1 MRYLHFILLI
11 LSLAFFLSVGY
22 SQEEEVVS
30 VEQDKEAELL
40 PVEDEELFDQLDRN
54 EDGWLSGVELGST
67 RVYDTDGNGEVT
79 RIEFLAGRAS
89 DRLQIQEGTILEEDV
104 RFFHQMDST
113 QSGYLSGTD
122 IRNAGA
128 ESFDLDFDG
137 RVTRAEFLSGRM
149 MERKAAEE
157 QARRLLAEKE
167 AEDNRRRA
175 ANEAVEGPAL
185 DQPLVPKKGFM
196 IGRVLTVDGEPLPL
210 FTIEFAGYDIV
221 EKSLEE
227 LNGDDPNLI
236 GRVKGKGG
244 YYEIRLPDGS
254 FGFVA
259 SVIIPTADGLRRFPL
274 REEGSSH
281 RNHLDYV
288 EVNRRSEGVIK
299 NLIWGFSL
307 DDLDSGEGEP

>member
-1 MRYLHFILLI
+1 MRTLRFILLLLPI
-11 LSLAFFLSVGY
+11 AFFPGWGF
-22 SQEEEVVS
+22 SQETEEVLA
-30 VEQDKEAELL
+30 EEEAQVELL
-40 PVEDEELFDQLDRN
+40 PLEDEQLFDQLDQN
-54 EDGWLSGVELGST
+54 EDGWLSGVELGDA
-67 RVYDTDGNGEVT
+67 RVYDIDRDGEVT
-79 RIEFLAGRAS
+79 RIEFLSGRAN

-128 ESFDLDFDG
+128 ESFDLDYDG
-137 RVTRAEFLSGRM
+137 RVTRAEFLTGRAL
-149 MERKAAEE
+149 ERKAAEE
-157 QARRLLAEKE
+157 QAQRLRAAKE

-175 ANEAVEGPAL
+175 ANEAIEGPPI

-196 IGRVLTVDGEPLPL
+196 IGRVLTEDGDPLPA

-221 EKSLEE
+221 SQPLEE
-227 LNGDDPNLI
+227 LNGGDPNMI
-236 GRVKGKGG
+236 GRVNGQDG

-259 SVIIPTADGLRRFPL
+259 SVIIPTSDGLRRFPL
-274 REEGSSH
+274 KAEDGPTS
-281 RNHLDYV
+281 LDYV
-288 EVNRRSEGVIK
+288 EVNRGNEGVIK

-307 DDLDSGEGEP
+307 DDLESE